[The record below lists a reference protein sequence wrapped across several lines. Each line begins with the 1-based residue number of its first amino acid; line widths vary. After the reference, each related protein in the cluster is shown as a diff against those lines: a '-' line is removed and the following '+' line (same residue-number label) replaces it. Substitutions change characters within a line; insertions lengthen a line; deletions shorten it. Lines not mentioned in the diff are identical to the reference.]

1 MKVIIAPDSFK
12 ECLSS
17 PQVAAAMADGARAR
31 WPEAQVVELPLADG
45 GEGTLE
51 VLSSALGARPM
62 KADVHDPL
70 GRYIEARYACTG
82 STAIIEVAQAVG
94 LSLLSPSERNPL
106 KASSLGLGELLV
118 AAYDEG
124 CTRFVVGLGGT
135 ATCDGGAGMLR
146 APGIERLRGTIEL
159 LCDVEAPFVGPH
171 GAARV
176 FAPQKGASPEDV
188 EVLEKRMLAQAY
200 ALQVRTGVDVSALP
214 GAGAAGGLAGAL
226 LACFGATIHPGI
238 DRVLDL
244 VHFDDALLGA
254 SLIITG
260 EGKSDAQTLMGKV
273 PMGVLRH
280 AGASL
285 HTGAGADASGRA
297 RAGEK
302 AGKGARVGDVPVAL
316 LSGRIVERSAL
327 ERAGFHPVVEV
338 TPRLLPLQEALD
350 PRIAVQNLHQAVL
363 KMPFLPNS

>member
-1 MKVIIAPDSFK
+1 
-12 ECLSS
+12 
-17 PQVAAAMADGARAR
+17 
-31 WPEAQVVELPLADG
+31 
-45 GEGTLE
+45 
-51 VLSSALGARPM
+51 
-62 KADVHDPL
+62 
-70 GRYIEARYACTG
+70 
-82 STAIIEVAQAVG
+82 
-94 LSLLSPSERNPL
+94 PSERNPL

-146 APGIERLRGTIEL
+146 APGIERLRGTHIEL

-226 LACFGATIHPGI
+226 LSCFGATIHPGI

-280 AGASL
+280 AGAR
-285 HTGAGADASGRA
+285 AGA
-297 RAGEK
+297 
-302 AGKGARVGDVPVAL
+302 VPVAL
-316 LSGRIVERSAL
+316 LSGRIEERSAL
-327 ERAGFHPVVEV
+327 ERADFHPVVEV

-363 KMPFLPNS
+363 EMPFQLDS

>member
-17 PQVAAAMADGARAR
+17 PQVAAAMADAVRAR
-31 WPEAQVVELPLADG
+31 WPEAQVVEIPLADG

-70 GRYIEARYACTG
+70 GRHVEARYACVG
-82 STAIIEVAQAVG
+82 RTAIIEVAQAVG

-106 KASSLGLGELLV
+106 KASSLGLGDLLV

-135 ATCDGGAGMLR
+135 ATCDGGAGMLL
-146 APGIERLRGTIEL
+146 APGIERLRGVSFEL
-159 LCDVEAPFVGPH
+159 LCDVDAPFVGPR

-176 FAPQKGASPEDV
+176 FAPQKGATPQEV
-188 EVLEKRMLAQAY
+188 EVLEERMHRQAY

-226 LACFGATIHPGI
+226 MACFCATMQPGI
-238 DRVLDL
+238 DRILDL
-244 VHFDDALLGA
+244 VHFNDALSDA

-280 AGASL
+280 AGA
-285 HTGAGADASGRA
+285 RA
-297 RAGEK
+297 
-302 AGKGARVGDVPVAL
+302 GDVPVAL
-316 LSGRIVERSAL
+316 LSGRIEDRPTL
-327 ERAGFHPVVEV
+327 EHAGFHPVVEV
-338 TPRLLPLQEALD
+338 TPRPLPLQEALA
-350 PRIAVQNLHQAVL
+350 PRVAIQNLHQAVL
-363 KMPFLPNS
+363 EMPFQLDS

>member
-31 WPEAQVVELPLADG
+31 WPEAEVVELPLADG

-70 GRYIEARYACTG
+70 GRCIEARYACTG

-146 APGIERLRGTIEL
+146 APGIERLRGTHIEL

-280 AGASL
+280 AGA
-285 HTGAGADASGRA
+285 RA
-297 RAGEK
+297 
-302 AGKGARVGDVPVAL
+302 GDVPVAL
-316 LSGRIVERSAL
+316 LSGRIEDRHAL
-327 ERAGFHPVVEV
+327 EHAGFGPVMEV
-338 TPRLLPLQEALD
+338 TPRSLSLQEALT
-350 PRIAVQNLHQAVL
+350 PGVAIQNLHQAVL
-363 KMPFLPNS
+363 EMPFQLDS

>member
-1 MKVIIAPDSFK
+1 
-12 ECLSS
+12 
-17 PQVAAAMADGARAR
+17 
-31 WPEAQVVELPLADG
+31 
-45 GEGTLE
+45 
-51 VLSSALGARPM
+51 
-62 KADVHDPL
+62 
-70 GRYIEARYACTG
+70 
-82 STAIIEVAQAVG
+82 
-94 LSLLSPSERNPL
+94 
-106 KASSLGLGELLV
+106 
-118 AAYDEG
+118 
-124 CTRFVVGLGGT
+124 
-135 ATCDGGAGMLR
+135 MLR
-146 APGIERLRGTIEL
+146 APGIERLRGASFEL
-159 LCDVEAPFVGPH
+159 LCDVDAPFVGPS
-171 GAARV
+171 GTARV

-285 HTGAGADASGRA
+285 HTGAGA
-297 RAGEK
+297 
-302 AGKGARVGDVPVAL
+302 VPVAL
-316 LSGRIVERSAL
+316 LSGRIEDRPAL
-327 ERAGFHPVVEV
+327 EHAGFAPVMEV
-338 TPRLLPLQEALD
+338 TPRSLSLQEALA
-350 PRIAVQNLHQAVL
+350 PGVAIQNLHQAVL
-363 KMPFLPNS
+363 EMPFQLDS